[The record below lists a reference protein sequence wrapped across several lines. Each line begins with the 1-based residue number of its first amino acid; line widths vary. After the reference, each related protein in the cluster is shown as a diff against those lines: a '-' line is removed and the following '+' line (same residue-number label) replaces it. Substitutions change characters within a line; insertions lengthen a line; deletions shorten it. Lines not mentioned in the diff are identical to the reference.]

1 MIFTEG
7 RFFVFFLV
15 AFAVHWGLRTNTLRK
30 VWLLVTSYAFYAAW
44 DWRFLSLILVSTG
57 VDYVVGRAL
66 GKTEAPRARKLW
78 LCVSLVANLGL
89 LGFFKYFN
97 FFIGSGTKVLDWLGL
112 GAHDWSLNILLPVG
126 ISFYTFQTLSY
137 SIDVYRRRLKPIESL
152 LDLAVF
158 VGFFPQLV
166 AGPIVRAAHFL
177 PQLVE
182 TRRWKSVAVRP
193 ALTLFLIG
201 FIKKACLADNAAQ
214 VADLVFSDAGAYTT
228 FSTWLGLFMYNVQ
241 LYCDFS
247 GYSDMAIATAA
258 LLGYHLP
265 DNFDFPWFSRSI
277 ADFWRRWHISLSSWA
292 MDYIYIPLGGS
303 RGGEAR
309 TIFNYYVTMLLIG
322 LWHGAAWTF
331 VLFGLMHATY
341 TAIYRI
347 FKGMVTE
354 ASNAGRFFALIGC
367 PLTVVAVQLSF
378 LPFRSESLADMVT
391 LGGVVL
397 FLREGGEQTL
407 DLMWLAFYAGCALA
421 HYFTYKK
428 LLSGFLAGLPTWL
441 WSVGYGAAWA
451 LALPWVATGYT
462 PFIYFRF

>member
-15 AFAVHWGLRTNTLRK
+15 AFAVHWALRSNVQRK

-44 DWRFLSLILVSTG
+44 DWRFLGLILFSTL
-57 VDYVVGRAL
+57 VDYTVGVMLGRAA
-66 GKTEAPRARKLW
+66 EPRARKAW
-78 LCVSLVANLGL
+78 LLVSLVANLGL

-97 FFIGSGTKVLDWLGL
+97 FFIDSGARVLDWMGL
-112 GAHDWSLNILLPVG
+112 GAHDWTLNILLPVG

-137 SIDVYRRRLKPIESL
+137 SIDVYRRRLEPVRSL

-177 PQLVE
+177 PLLTE
-182 TRRWKSVAVRP
+182 KRRWADVAVRP
-193 ALTLFLIG
+193 ALSLFLFG

-214 VADLVFSDAGAYTT
+214 IADQVFGDPGAY
-228 FSTWLGLFMYNVQ
+228 SNLGTWLGLFMYNIQ

-265 DNFDFPWFSRSI
+265 DNFDFPWFSRNI
-277 ADFWRRWHISLSSWA
+277 NDFWRRWHISLSSWA

-303 RGGEAR
+303 RGSEAR
-309 TIFNYYVTMLLIG
+309 TIFNFYVTMGLIG

-331 VLFGLMHATY
+331 VLFGLLHATY
-341 TAIYRI
+341 VAIYRI
-347 FKGMVTE
+347 YRRVVAEGSSP
-354 ASNAGRFFALIGC
+354 AAFFALVGC

-378 LPFRSESLADMVT
+378 LPFRSESVGEMWT
-391 LGGVVL
+391 LTKVVL
-397 FLREGGEQTL
+397 FLERGGEL
-407 DLMWLAFYAGCALA
+407 SPDPLWFGVYVGAGLA
-421 HYFTYKK
+421 HWVTYKRY
-428 LLSGFLAGLPTWL
+428 LHGFFGGLPTWA
-441 WSVGYGAAWA
+441 WSLVYGGAWA
-451 LALPWVATGYT
+451 LTLPWVATGYT